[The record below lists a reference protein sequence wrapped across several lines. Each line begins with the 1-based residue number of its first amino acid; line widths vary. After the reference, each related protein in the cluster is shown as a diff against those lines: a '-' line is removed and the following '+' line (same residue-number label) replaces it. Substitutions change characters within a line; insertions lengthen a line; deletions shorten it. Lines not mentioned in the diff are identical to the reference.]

1 MFNEKLLISQEVA
14 VYSCV
19 LWKSQWRI
27 RNWSKIG
34 YSWIKSH
41 AQERAKDPQPPFQHT
56 LWLRFSYPSGLFL
69 FHAPACIYC
78 YEIWRSDFWFVA
90 QCSFFFFFFSWTNW
104 AVSQTL
110 QYYRINLFWIAA
122 IGHKKLDTTGN
133 VLPGNKPSS
142 LEKARVILI
151 WVQSSY
157 QTSSPLWI
165 QWSA

>member
-34 YSWIKSH
+34 YSWIKAY
-41 AQERAKDPQPPFQHT
+41 AQDWAKHPQPPPQHT
-56 LWLRFSYPSGLFL
+56 LWLRFSHPSGLFL
-69 FHAPACIYC
+69 FHAPACIYSMKSGGLTFDLLLC
-78 YEIWRSDFWFVA
+78 ALLV
-90 QCSFFFFFFSWTNW
+90 SWTNW

-110 QYYRINLFWIAA
+110 RYYRINLFWIAA
-122 IGHKKLDTTGN
+122 IGHEKLDTTGN

-157 QTSSPLWI
+157 QTSSPLRI
-165 QWSA
+165 HRSA